1 MAACDGLQ
9 NGLWSFPRVSEKIL
23 LFNVFFHYLF
33 IYSEGIS
40 HQSWDKL
47 CPVAESFCVFR
58 GWTHRKQVEGFLF
71 LTLFKRFMGFYG
83 SLWNWG
89 SKFLETPPIALFTCF
104 RDEKFLPNHAFKG
117 ENQGWREAIMRLDSF
132 EGISQCGL
140 QHHNSSSVSAHPHQI
155 WCLSASF
162 CAVKPKW
169 EAFKLF
175 LLPRK
180 EKYYPWWQNH
190 QILLCANQCY
200 IFQSFALKDII

>member
-104 RDEKFLPNHAFKG
+104 RDEKFLPNMRSK
-117 ENQGWREAIMRLDSF
+117 ERTRDDVRQSWGWI
-132 EGISQCGL
+132 
-140 QHHNSSSVSAHPHQI
+140 
-155 WCLSASF
+155 
-162 CAVKPKW
+162 
-169 EAFKLF
+169 
-175 LLPRK
+175 
-180 EKYYPWWQNH
+180 
-190 QILLCANQCY
+190 
-200 IFQSFALKDII
+200 ALKVFLSVDFSITTLAPCLPTPTRSGVSLPPFVL